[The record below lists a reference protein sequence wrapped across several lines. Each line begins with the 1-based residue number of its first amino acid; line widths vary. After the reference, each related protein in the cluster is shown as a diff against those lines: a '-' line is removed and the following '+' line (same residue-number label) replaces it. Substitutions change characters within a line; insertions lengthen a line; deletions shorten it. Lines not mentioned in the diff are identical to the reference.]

1 MARPSKHVPEIQP
14 PGSRFVSAAF
24 GLLFVAVA
32 VVVFFLAPVA
42 PYPVGATIAGVVIGA
57 LGLEA
62 LVAALRNRRS
72 LASRIGPL
80 P

>member
-1 MARPSKHVPEIQP
+1 MARPSRHAPESRP

-24 GLLFVAVA
+24 GLLFVGVA
-32 VVVFFLAPVA
+32 VLVLFVAPGA
-42 PYPVGATIAGVVIGA
+42 PYPIGATIAGVVIGA